1 MKRNYNYKKSL
12 NISCFE
18 DELSRLIPDG
28 YKYAINYED
37 PIYFIKINDELIISI
52 DIFMTNGV
60 IGHNFYLNTKKVIAN
75 RITSDEI
82 KIINSILVLLNRNKK
97 QIISKFNESYESKK
111 ANYILNTI
119 SFAFEKALDRLYEY
133 KINNIEGGE
142 DYYE

>member
-28 YKYAINYED
+28 YKYTINYED